1 MMETRERILTEALT
15 LFLQKGIKAVS
26 MDDVAAHMGVSKKT
40 LYKWFANKDELVFT
54 AFQHHIQGMEGTC
67 CQAIGNAAN
76 AMEAMFQI
84 VEMVRGL
91 MRQVHPTIF
100 YDLQKYHPATW
111 GLWLEHRNNFF
122 LKQTKE
128 HIQRGIKEKLFRD
141 NIDVEI
147 VARLRLAEVEIGF
160 NSDIYPATQFDLQ
173 KVQIALLEHF
183 ILGLATLKGHK
194 LVNQYKQI
202 TEEE

>member
-1 MMETRERILTEALT
+1 MDTRERILQEALF
-15 LFLQKGIKAVS
+15 LFLQRGIKAVS
-26 MDDVAAHMGVSKKT
+26 MDDVATHLGVSKKT
-40 LYKWFANKDELVFT
+40 IYKWFANKDELVYECMN
-54 AFQHHIQGMEGTC
+54 QHISGMENTC
-67 CQAIGNAAN
+67 CQALGNANN

-100 YDLQKYHPATW
+100 YDIQKYHPETW
-111 GLWLEHRNNFF
+111 KLWQNHKDGFF

-128 HIQRGIKEKLFRD
+128 HIQRGIKEKLFRED
-141 NIDVEI
+141 IDVEI
-147 VARLRLAEVEIGF
+147 VSRLRLAEVEMGF
-160 NSDIYPATQFDLQ
+160 NSEIYPATQFDLQ
-173 KVQIALLEHF
+173 KVQIALLEHY
-183 ILGLATLKGHK
+183 ILGLATIKGHK